1 MPVIDLKDYLGMP
14 QQAPAQPVF
23 QATTQNVDPMALRAA
38 DPYSSDAFLA
48 NVEARQRL
56 AGLQRLAPVFQAQ
69 QAQLAYDQVAEQ
81 ARQLRQKQEIEAQVQ
96 RATEEIT
103 QGAID
108 PESDQFNQQA
118 LQFYGRNQLAF
129 LDPRMKEA
137 MNFLSNQNQQYEEA
151 RRARAEAEIKTQED
165 TRRRY
170 LSALEGGELM
180 PQEIP
185 AGATQEQLAFL
196 QGRAKRRKEETELE
210 RKQREA
216 AEQDRKSA
224 MAWAGKRGV
233 PTDLVNLMP
242 DSASI
247 YQLGSAYGGARGTS
261 AAGGPVIKLYED
273 KLQALKARADA
284 LSAMADETDDDKARE
299 TLLKQASDASQQFID
314 TNAEFIQKLDELN
327 VTGGG
332 AAAGAAPTFTL
343 PNYPYSREFRAGF
356 EAAAGGVPAA
366 VGGQFTVPGL
376 TPPPAGGAAAPAPT
390 SFRDTIAQLS
400 GGAKPAGGG
409 APVIPDLTPEERIQ
423 GIDVIK
429 NDPDAL
435 LQATR
440 SPQRSE
446 KEKNEALAHLKKF
459 VESPKFPFGTT
470 TREANSRISNL
481 MEQIKEAERNV
492 RMIPELEAYR
502 KAWTEEKK
510 DMELKIK
517 DFAKSRGLDFDL
529 TLADL
534 AKEEPASND
543 PGEIFTVRD
552 QFEEFLNKE
561 YDPGPIPRALGI
573 GQLNSPVGR
582 LMKFKDSEFAKEF
595 GWWQPIPLFRLHI
608 ERGDVLDAYLA
619 EKFPKQGDNQGQSI
633 NDAAN
638 TVANITTEA
647 EFDKLPIGSK
657 FRFGNGEIRTKER
670 ERQK

>member
-137 MNFLSNQNQQYEEA
+137 MNFLSNQNQQYEAA
-151 RRARAEAEIKTQED
+151 RSARAEAEIKTQED

-261 AAGGPVIKLYED
+261 AAGGPVIKSYEN
-273 KLQALKARADA
+273 KLQALKAQADA
-284 LSAMADETDDDKARE
+284 LSAMADETDDDKTRE

-356 EAAAGGVPAA
+356 EAASGGVPAA
-366 VGGQFTVPGL
+366 VGGQFTVPSL
-376 TPPPAGGAAAPAPT
+376 TPPPAGGAAAPAPAPT
-390 SFRDTIAQLS
+390 SFKDTMAQLS

-409 APVIPDLTPEERIQ
+409 APVIPDLTPEERVKDIESNKTDPVFL
-423 GIDVIK
+423 IAAIK
-429 NDPDAL
+429 
-435 LQATR
+435 
-440 SPQRSE
+440 SPQRDE
-446 KEKNEALAHLKKF
+446 KSKEVAFNYLKKLQEDPTRLQF
-459 VESPKFPFGTT
+459 SYGNPSDIQEAKREIQKTIEVYPALKEVNRAWTT
-470 TREANSRISNL
+470 EKQNLEKMIEDFAKANSVTTSLMKTWLKNNVPIGLQVDPTGQAPARDVSTREAFDTFLRENSNMSLSDDAPILTKVAQKYPKRIQDL
-481 MEQIKEAERNV
+481 
-492 RMIPELEAYR
+492 
-502 KAWTEEKK
+502 
-510 DMELKIK
+510 
-517 DFAKSRGLDFDL
+517 GLDRWFGL
-529 TLADL
+529 
-534 AKEEPASND
+534 KMEE
-543 PGEIFTVRD
+543 
-552 QFEEFLNKE
+552 
-561 YDPGPIPRALGI
+561 
-573 GQLNSPVGR
+573 
-582 LMKFKDSEFAKEF
+582 
-595 GWWQPIPLFRLHI
+595 
-608 ERGDVLDAYLA
+608 VLDAYLG
-619 EKFPKQGDNQGQSI
+619 EG
-633 NDAAN
+633 
-638 TVANITTEA
+638 NIKSATPA
-647 EFDKLPIGSK
+647 
-657 FRFGNGEIRTKER
+657 
-670 ERQK
+670 Q

>member
-137 MNFLSNQNQQYEEA
+137 MSFLSNQNQQYEAA

-261 AAGGPVIKLYED
+261 AAGGPVIKFYED

-284 LSAMADETDDDKARE
+284 LSARADETDDDRARE
-299 TLLKQASDASQQFID
+299 ALLKQASDASQQFID

-332 AAAGAAPTFTL
+332 AATGAAPTFTL

-376 TPPPAGGAAAPAPT
+376 TPPPAGGAAAPAPAAQVQQPPSPT
-390 SFRDTIAQLS
+390 QQIDLDTQLAAIPFAQQREFLERAKIAKAEQEAIAPAWTKAKTEIGDLIKKVVPDKPLPGTKVNELESFARAVLNPNENIIQHPEYGSIPVAWDILNKAGVPMAEIMTNATVFRQPGEGRRLLGFIGTQQVGYQELLRQWAKDFLNERGTLS
-400 GGAKPAGGG
+400 PSPVAKE
-409 APVIPDLTPEERIQ
+409 IPL
-423 GIDVIK
+423 
-429 NDPDAL
+429 N
-435 LQATR
+435 TR
-440 SPQRSE
+440 S
-446 KEKNEALAHLKKF
+446 KAL
-459 VESPKFPFGTT
+459 E
-470 TREANSRISNL
+470 
-481 MEQIKEAERNV
+481 NV
-492 RMIPELEAYR
+492 M
-502 KAWTEEKK
+502 KAIET
-510 DMELKIK
+510 DQ
-517 DFAKSRGLDFDL
+517 
-529 TLADL
+529 
-534 AKEEPASND
+534 
-543 PGEIFTVRD
+543 TV
-552 QFEEFLNKE
+552 K
-561 YDPGPIPRALGI
+561 
-573 GQLNSPVGR
+573 
-582 LMKFKDSEFAKEF
+582 
-595 GWWQPIPLFRLHI
+595 
-608 ERGDVLDAYLA
+608 
-619 EKFPKQGDNQGQSI
+619 
-633 NDAAN
+633 
-638 TVANITTEA
+638 
-647 EFDKLPIGSK
+647 
-657 FRFGNGEIRTKER
+657 
-670 ERQK
+670 

>member
-137 MNFLSNQNQQYEEA
+137 MNFLSNQNQQYEAA

-261 AAGGPVIKLYED
+261 AAGGSVIKFYEN
-273 KLQALKARADA
+273 KLQALKAQADA
-284 LSAMADETDDDKARE
+284 LSARADETDNDNARE
-299 TLLKQASDASQQFID
+299 ALLKQASDASQQFID

-332 AAAGAAPTFTL
+332 AAAGAAPAFTL

-376 TPPPAGGAAAPAPT
+376 TPPPAGGGAAPAPAAQVQQPPSPT
-390 SFRDTIAQLS
+390 QQIDLDTQLAAIPFAQQREFLERAKIAKAEQEAIAPAWTKAKTEIGDLIKKVVPDKPLPGTKVNELESFARAVLNPNENIIQHPEYGSIPVAWDILNKAGVPMAEIMTNATVFRQPGEGRRLLGFIGTQQVGYQELLRQWAKDFLNERGTLS
-400 GGAKPAGGG
+400 PSPVAKE
-409 APVIPDLTPEERIQ
+409 IPL
-423 GIDVIK
+423 
-429 NDPDAL
+429 N
-435 LQATR
+435 TR
-440 SPQRSE
+440 S
-446 KEKNEALAHLKKF
+446 KAL
-459 VESPKFPFGTT
+459 E
-470 TREANSRISNL
+470 
-481 MEQIKEAERNV
+481 NV
-492 RMIPELEAYR
+492 M
-502 KAWTEEKK
+502 KAIET
-510 DMELKIK
+510 DQ
-517 DFAKSRGLDFDL
+517 
-529 TLADL
+529 
-534 AKEEPASND
+534 
-543 PGEIFTVRD
+543 TV
-552 QFEEFLNKE
+552 K
-561 YDPGPIPRALGI
+561 
-573 GQLNSPVGR
+573 
-582 LMKFKDSEFAKEF
+582 
-595 GWWQPIPLFRLHI
+595 
-608 ERGDVLDAYLA
+608 
-619 EKFPKQGDNQGQSI
+619 
-633 NDAAN
+633 
-638 TVANITTEA
+638 
-647 EFDKLPIGSK
+647 
-657 FRFGNGEIRTKER
+657 
-670 ERQK
+670 